1 MIQSKHS
8 CSKEIVEDEANF
20 DDLMADLFV
29 IVTHHSLTQCQSV
42 LPRIVDRIHALT
54 HHAEIDCYPKQLQV
68 LLKMQSLWRTRLFK
82 AELSQVRH

>member
-1 MIQSKHS
+1 MIHSKHS
-8 CSKEIVEDEANF
+8 CEQDSAADEAGF

-29 IVTHHSLTQCQSV
+29 IVTHYSLTQCQSV

-54 HHAEIDCYPKQLQV
+54 HHAEIEYYPNQLKV

-82 AELSQVRH
+82 SELAQVRH